1 MQAQTLQQVKS
12 ILETN
17 TREFIKEIQKK
28 DEEEK

>member
-17 TREFIKEIQKK
+17 TREFLKEIQMK
-28 DEEEK
+28 EEEK